1 MASLNTLCSDPEG
14 DSAAIQM
21 ARWYNT
27 YADPLTPDASLW
39 FGTGGPKLS
48 GMPTP
53 SGMACEIAPG
63 AQYRPGCKVNN
74 INDAWKIFNA
84 LTLANTPQLV
94 ASTGPSGW
102 KTNVPARTY
111 YRSYNQS
118 IWEKWYSDGQGG
130 VSRPYKHMDQADI
143 RDWPYL
149 PPDREGDLPSTY
161 SDYSLTYFAL
171 SPWYIEKGT
180 GAVYLDLKFSVGGH
194 YVRSVG
200 SGYQTLAISSE
211 MGRKQFQRG
220 GTQPASVREINW
232 TANIAGVTADMK
244 ATYWCWSPI
253 SQPVVA
259 ISDVENWFKSISF
272 S

>member
-14 DSAAIQM
+14 DSAANQM

-27 YADPLTPDASLW
+27 YADPLTPDAWLW

-48 GMPTP
+48 GLPTP
-53 SGMACEIAPG
+53 SGMACEISPG
-63 AQYRPGCKVNN
+63 AQYRPGLRVNS

-84 LTLANTPQLV
+84 LTSMNTPALSISSG
-94 ASTGPSGW
+94 STGW
-102 KTNVPARTY
+102 KTSVPARTY

-118 IWEKWYSDGQGG
+118 IWEKWYLDGQGG
-130 VSRPYKHMDQADI
+130 VSRPYKHMDQAGI

-149 PPDREGDLPSTY
+149 PPDREGDLLATY

-180 GAVYLDLKFSVGGH
+180 GAVYLDLKASVGGK
-194 YVRSVG
+194 YQRRVG
-200 SGYQTLAISSE
+200 SGYQTLTISSE

-220 GTQPASVREINW
+220 GQQPASVREIDW
-232 TANIAGVTADMK
+232 TTNIVGVTAQMK
-244 ATYWCWSPI
+244 ATYWCWAPI
-253 SQPVVA
+253 TQPVVA
-259 ISDVENWFKSISF
+259 ISEVEKWFRNISF

>member
-1 MASLNTLCSDPEG
+1 M
-14 DSAAIQM
+14 
-21 ARWYNT
+21 
-27 YADPLTPDASLW
+27 
-39 FGTGGPKLS
+39 
-48 GMPTP
+48 
-53 SGMACEIAPG
+53 
-63 AQYRPGCKVNN
+63 
-74 INDAWKIFNA
+74 KIFNA

-94 ASTGPSGW
+94 ISTGPSGW

-111 YRSYNQS
+111 YRSYNQR
-118 IWEKWYSDGQGG
+118 IWKKWYSDGQGG

-149 PPDREGDLPSTY
+149 PPNRGGDLPSTY

-180 GAVYLDLKFSVGGH
+180 GAVYLDLRFSVGGR
-194 YVRSVG
+194 YVRSLG
-200 SGYQTLAISSE
+200 SVYQTLAISSE

>member
-14 DSAAIQM
+14 DSAANQM

-27 YADPLTPDASLW
+27 YADPLTPDAWLW

-74 INDAWKIFNA
+74 IKDAWKIFNA
-84 LTLANTPQLV
+84 LTSVNTPQLV
-94 ASTGPSGW
+94 ASTEPTGW
-102 KTNVPARTY
+102 KTSVPARTY
-111 YRSYNQS
+111 YRSYNQR
-118 IWEKWYSDGQGG
+118 IWKKWYSDGQGG
-130 VSRPYKHMDQADI
+130 VSRPYKHMDLADI

-149 PPDREGDLPSTY
+149 PPDREGDLLATY
-161 SDYSLTYFAL
+161 DDGALSYFAL

-180 GAVYLDLKFSVGGH
+180 GAVYLDLNFSVVGR
-194 YVRSVG
+194 YVQSLGKV
-200 SGYQTLAISSE
+200 YQTLLISSE

-232 TANIAGVTADMK
+232 TANIVGVTADMK
-244 ATYWCWSPI
+244 ATYWCWAPL

-259 ISDVENWFKSISF
+259 ITVVENWFKSISF

>member
-14 DSAAIQM
+14 DSATNQM

-27 YADPLTPDASLW
+27 YADPLTPDAWLW

-94 ASTGPSGW
+94 ASTGRSGW
-102 KTNVPARTY
+102 KTYVPARTY
-111 YRSYNQS
+111 YRSYNKR

-149 PPDREGDLPSTY
+149 PPDRGGDLPATY

-180 GAVYLDLKFSVGGH
+180 GAVYLDLKFSVGGN
-194 YVRSVG
+194 YVQSFG
-200 SGYQTLAISSE
+200 SAYRTLAILSE
-211 MGRKQFQRG
+211 MGHRQFQRG
-220 GTQPASVREINW
+220 GTQPASVREIDW
-232 TANIAGVTADMK
+232 TTNIAGVTAQMK
-244 ATYWCWSPI
+244 ATYWCWAPI

-259 ISDVENWFKSISF
+259 ITVVENWFKSISF